1 MKIRIPEASRLDKA
15 IQAVAPVWAA
25 KRAKAR
31 VEIAASEAQS
41 AFIGARKDRRQTS
54 SWSAPAG
61 SADADL
67 LGDLQVLRDRSQHL
81 VNNAPLATG
90 AINTMATNV
99 VGTGLVP
106 KARINRSVLKLTD
119 EQADAWEDRA
129 EWLFRLYALGEYGV
143 DSTRELSLVDAQ
155 HLVLIGK
162 LVRGDILA
170 IRRYSEDDGGLVG
183 FRWQFV
189 EADRVSNPTGKRNS
203 ATLRDGV
210 QKDAQGR
217 VSGYW
222 VQDQHPGDLTIGTT
236 AKTWTLVPAWAQ
248 DGTRMAVLIY
258 GIKRPEQSRG
268 VPILAPVIESFKQ
281 LDDYRQGELMAAV
294 ISSMTTLFIKTTTGE
309 GLNTG
314 LNPDGT
320 AQDKSPGSELQLG
333 YGAILDL
340 GPDEEI
346 QNPNPG
352 RPNEAFGPFVESI
365 LQQIGAALELPM
377 SLLVKQFK
385 ASYSA
390 SRGELLEAWKAFKSM
405 RASLAM
411 DFCVP
416 TWEAVISEHI
426 ARGNLAAPG
435 FFEDPEI
442 RAAWLAHDWIGPSAG
457 TLDPSK
463 EVKAAVDA
471 IEGHLSTRDRETV
484 ALNGGDWSADQ
495 RQRAKET
502 MRIKADGTKAE
513 PKPAA
518 APPAPGASQDTADPA
533 ADEPDADDEED
544 T

>member
-1 MKIRIPEASRLDKA
+1 MRIRRPEATRLDKA
-15 IQAVAPVWAA
+15 IETVAPGWAA
-25 KRAKAR
+25 KRARAR
-31 VEIAASEAQS
+31 LEIAATEARGG
-41 AFIGARKDRRQTS
+41 FIGARRDRRQTS
-54 SWSAPAG
+54 QWDAPTG

-67 LGDLQVLRDRSQHL
+67 LGDLQALRDRSQHL

-90 AINTMATNV
+90 AINTMVTNV

-119 EQADAWEDRA
+119 AQADAWEERA
-129 EWLFRLYALGEYGV
+129 EWLFRLFALGEYGV
-143 DSTRELSLVDAQ
+143 DTTRELGLVDAQ
-155 HLVLIGK
+155 QLVLIGK

-170 IRRYSEDDGGLVG
+170 VRRFSEDDGGLVG

-189 EADRVSNPTGKRNS
+189 EADRVSNPNWTRNS
-203 ATLRDGV
+203 ATRRDGV
-210 QKDAQGR
+210 EKDLQGR
-217 VSGYW
+217 VVGYW
-222 VQDQHPGDLTIGTT
+222 VQDQHPGDLTVGT
-236 AKTWTLVPAWAQ
+236 AARTWTFVKAWAS
-248 DGTRMAVLIY
+248 DGTRMATLIY
-258 GIKRPEQSRG
+258 GVKRPEQSRG
-268 VPILAPVIESFKQ
+268 MPILAPVIESFKQ
-281 LDDYRQGELMAAV
+281 LDQYREAELMAAV
-294 ISSMTTLFIKTTTGE
+294 ISGMITYFIKTSSGE
-309 GLNTG
+309 GLNVG
-314 LNPDGT
+314 PDPDGGAQAT
-320 AQDKSPGSELQLG
+320 APGSDLKLG

-340 GPDEEI
+340 GLDEEV

-352 RPNEAFGPFVESI
+352 RPNEAFGPFVEAI

-390 SRGELLEAWKAFKSM
+390 SRGELLEAWKAFKST

-416 TWEAVISEHI
+416 TWEAVIAEHV
-426 ARGNLAAPG
+426 ARGTLAAPG

-471 IEGHLSTRDRETV
+471 IEGQLSTRDRETV

-495 RQRAKET
+495 RQRAKESA
-502 MRIKADGTKAE
+502 RIAADGTRPAPKVMAAPAPDQPDSAE
-513 PKPAA
+513 P
-518 APPAPGASQDTADPA
+518 DAD
-533 ADEPDADDEED
+533 DADDEED
-544 T
+544 N

>member
-1 MKIRIPEASRLDKA
+1 MRKLELPAPSRLDKA

-31 VEIAASEAQS
+31 VDIAASEARG
-41 AFIGARKDRRQTS
+41 AYIGARKDRRQTS
-54 SWSAPAG
+54 GWNSPTG

-67 LGDLQVLRDRSQHL
+67 LGDLQLLRDRSQHL

-90 AINTMATNV
+90 AINTMVTNV

-106 KARINRSVLKLTD
+106 KARINRSVLKLSD
-119 EQADAWEDRA
+119 AQADAWEERA
-129 EWLFRLYALGEYGV
+129 EWLFRLFALGEYGV
-143 DSTRELSLVDAQ
+143 DTTRELGLVDAQ
-155 HLVLIGK
+155 QLVLIGK

-170 IRRYSEDDGGLVG
+170 IRRFSETDGGLVG

-189 EADRVSNPTGKRNS
+189 EADRVSNPTGRRNS

-210 QKDAQGR
+210 EKDSQGR
-217 VSGYW
+217 VAGYH
-222 VQDQHPGDLTIGTT
+222 VQDQHPGDMMIGPT
-236 AKTWTLVPAWAQ
+236 ARTWTFVPAWSK

-281 LDDYRQGELMAAV
+281 LDQYREAELMAAV
-294 ISSMTTLFIKTTTGE
+294 ISGMITYFIKTSSGE
-309 GLNTG
+309 GLNVG
-314 LNPDGT
+314 PDPDGG
-320 AQDKSPGSELQLG
+320 AQATEPGGELKLG

-340 GPDEEI
+340 GLDEEV

-352 RPNEAFGPFVESI
+352 RPNEAFAPFVEAI

-390 SRGELLEAWKAFKSM
+390 SRGELLEAWKAFKAT

-416 TWEAVISEHI
+416 TWEAVIAEHV

-471 IEGHLSTRDRETV
+471 IEGNLSTRDRETV

-495 RQRAKET
+495 RQRAKESA
-502 MRIKADGTKAE
+502 RVRADGTGPA
-513 PKPAA
+513 PKVTA
-518 APPAPGASQDTADPA
+518 APAQATAPA
-533 ADEPDADDEED
+533 EPDADDEQEN
-544 T
+544 